1 MLRALCLFYFVLHNT
16 KEISGL
22 SESENLF
29 NAVLYCILS
38 LYILCKKIIF
48 IAPKIFFSAH
58 FPFFFGY
65 LSYMYLCDTATN
77 FGHQM
82 LTLKSVQLDWLT
94 NQVRKSAV
102 YFSWR
107 FKTQHL
113 KLLPLT
119 PHYQLSHLANGV
131 NLFTPMISLA
141 ILLSSENLVLDQ
153 QLINPL
159 MNFCA
164 LSCYSLFSS
173 LAYLSMYR
181 HCMEK
186 FFFGHLW
193 EWKA

>member
-29 NAVLYCILS
+29 NAVSYCIDSHCISCVKNYFYCSKNFLFCSFS
-38 LYILCKKIIF
+38 L
-48 IAPKIFFSAH
+48 
-58 FPFFFGY
+58 FFFGY
-65 LSYMYLCDTATN
+65 LSYMYLCNTATN

-82 LTLKSVQLDWLT
+82 LTLKSVQLEWLT

-153 QLINPL
+153 QLIDLL

-164 LSCYSLFSS
+164 
-173 LAYLSMYR
+173 
-181 HCMEK
+181 
-186 FFFGHLW
+186 
-193 EWKA
+193 